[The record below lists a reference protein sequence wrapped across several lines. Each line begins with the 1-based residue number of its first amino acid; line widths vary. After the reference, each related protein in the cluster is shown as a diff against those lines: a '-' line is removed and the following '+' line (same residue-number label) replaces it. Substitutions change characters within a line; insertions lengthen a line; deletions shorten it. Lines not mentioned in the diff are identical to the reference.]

1 MVYTK
6 DEFLNYL
13 KDNQYKVFVCFDGL
27 LNEKNITDKMPLEQH
42 VAKDSNFE
50 TCFSKIE
57 NILNRKP
64 GRFTFLLQDKYS
76 NRSQM
81 MRAQVDTYTPLNV
94 IDKSYVQIDQD
105 ENKTIFDQLTPEEIS
120 KRIDEQVNLRLAAQ
134 ELKRQEEAQKKELED
149 LKTNGG
155 KLAFVLS
162 ELIKNLGL
170 SPANLQSSVMN
181 GFNTQTTPGAPQGA
195 QPGTQTEYTPTQQ
208 ANLEK
213 AFGILLNKLGYETVL
228 NLAKKVHD
236 GHADSVL
243 PMIINFANMQTIN
256 K

>member
-27 LNEKNITDKMPLEQH
+27 LNEKNIADKMPMEQH

-50 TCFSKIE
+50 QCYTKIE

-105 ENKTIFDQLTPEEIS
+105 ENKNFIDQLTPEEIN
-120 KRIDEQVNLRLAAQ
+120 KRIDEQVNLRLQAQ
-134 ELKRQEEAQKKELED
+134 EQKRIQDAEKKELED
-149 LKTNGG
+149 LRTNGG
-155 KLAFVLS
+155 KFAFVLA
-162 ELIKNLGL
+162 ELIKNLGFT
-170 SPANLQSSVMN
+170 PDKIQSTVMN
-181 GFNTQTTPGAPQGA
+181 GFTQQATPGAPQGTH
-195 QPGTQTEYTPTQQ
+195 PGTQIEYTEVQQ
-208 ANLEK
+208 KNLEK
-213 AFGILLNKLGYETVL
+213 AFGIILNKLGYETVL
-228 NLAKKVHD
+228 NLAKKFHD
-236 GHADSVL
+236 SQHDSML
-243 PMIINFANMQTIN
+243 PMIKNFANQ
-256 K
+256 

>member
-27 LNEKNITDKMPLEQH
+27 LNEKNIVEKMPMEQH

-50 TCFSKIE
+50 TCYAKIE
-57 NILNRKP
+57 NILSRKP

-81 MRAQVDTYTPLNV
+81 MRAQVDTYTPLSV
-94 IDKSYVQIDQD
+94 IDKSYTQIDEQ
-105 ENKTIFDQLTPEEIS
+105 ENKNLFNLSPEEIN
-120 KRIDEQVNLRLAAQ
+120 KRIDEQVTLRLQAQ
-134 ELKRQEEAQKKELED
+134 EQKRIEEAQKKELED

-155 KLAFVLS
+155 KLAFVIS

-170 SPANLQSSVMN
+170 SPANLQGSVMN

-195 QPGTQTEYTPTQQ
+195 QPGTQIEYTEAQQ
-208 ANLEK
+208 KNLEK
-213 AFGILLNKLGYETVL
+213 AFGIILNKLGYETVL
-228 NLAKKVHD
+228 NLAKKFHD
-236 GHADSVL
+236 GQHDSML
-243 PMIINFANMQTIN
+243 PMIKNFANN
-256 K
+256 